1 MLSDLLLS
9 TVRLQV
15 SSTSVAKT
23 PFAVFFDCTFGMS
36 LVQVFNHMLSSQI
49 QNGQCLTRCY
59 LKHFSLI
66 FQNIS
71 LEAIYT

>member
-1 MLSDLLLS
+1 MPSDLLLS

-36 LVQVFNHMLSSQI
+36 LVQVFNHML
-49 QNGQCLTRCY
+49 
-59 LKHFSLI
+59 
-66 FQNIS
+66 
-71 LEAIYT
+71 